1 MNVVKSRVQLES
13 KLSVFFFFFFKL
25 CCMLES
31 KILEFSVV

>member
-13 KLSVFFFFFFKL
+13 KLSVFFFFFKL